1 MKIFKILNK
10 KNLIALI
17 LSIGCMI
24 FAIANVFIK
33 SEPIRMGIWVV
44 LIIVFALDYIA
55 LMDEWMKEKKARL
68 AAEFSYTEAVQL
80 IDKIFHHVA
89 YSDIPEKQRLELE
102 NYIVKEET
110 GLLTRVTER
119 NKEL

>member
-24 FAIANVFIK
+24 FAIANIIIK
-33 SEPIRMGIWVV
+33 SESIRMGIWVV
-44 LIIVFALDYIA
+44 LIIVFILDYLA
-55 LMDEWMKEKKARL
+55 LMDEWMKEKKVRL
-68 AAEFSYTEAVQL
+68 ATEFSYSEAVML
-80 IDKIFHHVA
+80 IDKIINHVV

-119 NKEL
+119 NKKL